1 MEMNMAKEFRRLNI
15 YSDDLNK
22 AATLRLGLMLAD
34 KPGRTV
40 DDLALDSQDAEPASP
55 DAAEA
60 S

>member
-1 MEMNMAKEFRRLNI
+1 MKMSMAKEFRRLDI

-40 DDLALDSQDAEPASP
+40 ADLELDSQDAEPASSN
-55 DAAEA
+55 AAAA